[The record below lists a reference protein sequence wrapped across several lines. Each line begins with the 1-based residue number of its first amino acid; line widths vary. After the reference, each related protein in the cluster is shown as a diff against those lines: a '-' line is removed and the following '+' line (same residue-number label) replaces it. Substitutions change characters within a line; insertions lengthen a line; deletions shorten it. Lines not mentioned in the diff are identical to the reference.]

1 MSVHAF
7 QLYHDEMSMTKCF
20 FLPKVMGMHDPSREP
35 LDPWESWNMGGG
47 IVAGGNNHVVKPT
60 MRSGTS
66 FLFLMDM
73 WYFGQTFPRRSP
85 RHSSSP
91 SRRRWSRRWPC
102 CRRRPS
108 PRCWTWCTSGCP
120 PGTSGPWGSQRAP
133 PYKRIEYKSDPFG
146 FIHTL
151 VEKME

>member
-1 MSVHAF
+1 MMRS
-7 QLYHDEMSMTKCF
+7 F

-73 WYFGQTFPRRSP
+73 
-85 RHSSSP
+85 
-91 SRRRWSRRWPC
+91 
-102 CRRRPS
+102 
-108 PRCWTWCTSGCP
+108 
-120 PGTSGPWGSQRAP
+120 
-133 PYKRIEYKSDPFG
+133 
-146 FIHTL
+146 
-151 VEKME
+151 